1 MKSDKFKVDSYLLDL
16 RFSFDFLIL
25 ELRINMISPISFF
38 KNSGESKSA
47 SNSFLSIKFSQY

>member
-25 ELRINMISPISFF
+25 EL
-38 KNSGESKSA
+38 
-47 SNSFLSIKFSQY
+47 